1 MGSGGRLTRKIGVV
15 AVGRAANTLSSYAVY
30 VLLANAWSPAECGLF
45 LAVWVLGN
53 ALIPIF
59 LLGLPT
65 SVLYFFPR
73 RENLHAL
80 VAQAALCL
88 MVSAVLLVGILALWG
103 PQLSTWLEQRT
114 AGREGIAIY
123 LWLFLP
129 YVFALV
135 AGGFAES
142 VLIAVDR
149 QVWLSGLQ
157 LAMAVGLLTGGM
169 SAMFLGWGP
178 DGVLALFSCLAMIRL
193 VAANFLVH
201 KSLGSGIGRWSLHGF
216 AELVRYTRP
225 IGLTGAVGSLSRY
238 VDRFVVL
245 IVFGAGATF
254 AGYTLG
260 ALEVPVSLL
269 LAGVISVLVPEI
281 SRLFKVGALGE
292 IQALWQRAV
301 SRLALLVL
309 PLAAFLFVFAEP
321 LIGWM
326 YPQYDRSIWVFRLY
340 LLVLPLR
347 CAVYNPLLVGMGKA
361 RWALWGSLGDLVCN
375 VSLSLA
381 LIAYL
386 RVSMPEWTFIGPAI
400 ATVFSTYIQ
409 VVFLLAAVGWHLR
422 WSLSRLLP
430 WTYLLR
436 IGLMAGGVAVA
447 SRWVTAGLAG
457 EMQQLL
463 LGGLCFTVLL
473 SVLLWSNRQD
483 RQEVQQVFRSLLR
496 LEG

>member
-1 MGSGGRLTRKIGVV
+1 
-15 AVGRAANTLSSYAVY
+15 
-30 VLLANAWSPAECGLF
+30 
-45 LAVWVLGN
+45 
-53 ALIPIF
+53 
-59 LLGLPT
+59 
-65 SVLYFFPR
+65 
-73 RENLHAL
+73 
-80 VAQAALCL
+80 
-88 MVSAVLLVGILALWG
+88 
-103 PQLSTWLEQRT
+103 
-114 AGREGIAIY
+114 
-123 LWLFLP
+123 
-129 YVFALV
+129 
-135 AGGFAES
+135 
-142 VLIAVDR
+142 
-149 QVWLSGLQ
+149 
-157 LAMAVGLLTGGM
+157 
-169 SAMFLGWGP
+169 
-178 DGVLALFSCLAMIRL
+178 
-193 VAANFLVH
+193 
-201 KSLGSGIGRWSLHGF
+201 
-216 AELVRYTRP
+216 
-225 IGLTGAVGSLSRY
+225 VGSLSRY

-281 SRLFKVGALGE
+281 SRLFKVGALDE
-292 IQALWQRAV
+292 IHALWQRAV

-381 LIAYL
+381 LVAYL

-430 WTYLLR
+430 WAYLLR
-436 IGLMAGGVAVA
+436 IGLTAGGVAVA
-447 SRWVTAGLAG
+447 SRWVTTGFAD

-463 LGGLCFTVLL
+463 LGGLCFTGLL